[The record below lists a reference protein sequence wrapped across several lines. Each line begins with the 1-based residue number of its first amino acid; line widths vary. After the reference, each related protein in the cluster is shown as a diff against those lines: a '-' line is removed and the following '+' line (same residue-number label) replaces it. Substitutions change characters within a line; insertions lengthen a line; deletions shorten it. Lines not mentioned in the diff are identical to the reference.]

1 MADLKSTFLTL
12 IPFSSR
18 ISFMTLPLNSPMNF
32 VSGLNWFKL
41 LKQGNDFNEQE
52 VFLCLSF
59 EVACALII
67 AGENLKN
74 HVDVKNVLVDIGI
87 YFQVQ
92 ENYGKSDQS
101 NAAIVKDLFKELDL
115 EV

>member
-1 MADLKSTFLTL
+1 MK
-12 IPFSSR
+12 IPFSRAVCFS
-18 ISFMTLPLNSPMNF
+18 T
-32 VSGLNWFKL
+32 
-41 LKQGNDFNEQE
+41 Q
-52 VFLCLSF
+52 
-59 EVACALII
+59 VACALII

-115 EV
+115 EEVFMEYGSKTYEKLKQVIEAHQSKTI